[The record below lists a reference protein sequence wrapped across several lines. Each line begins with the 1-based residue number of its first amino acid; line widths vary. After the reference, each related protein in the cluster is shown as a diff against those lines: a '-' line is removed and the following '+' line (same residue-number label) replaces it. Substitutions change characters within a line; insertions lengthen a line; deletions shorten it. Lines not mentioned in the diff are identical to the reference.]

1 MKTIGIVGGL
11 SPESTV
17 LYYNNII
24 REYRR
29 RYNNEYYPK
38 IIIYSV
44 NFGEF
49 TRLME
54 ECRLKEAADM
64 LLDAIKSLHL
74 AGADFAIISANTAH
88 IVFNRISS
96 RSPIPIISIIDS
108 LAEVVKKDNARKV
121 GLLGTKFTLTH
132 GFYAKGLRKHGI
144 EAIVPGQKDIETVNN
159 IIYRELT
166 KGLIKKTSRELL
178 EKIIMKL
185 IKKGAEGVALACTEL
200 PLLLKKPVET
210 IKLYDT
216 AKIHSIKALEL
227 ALES

>member
-44 NFGEF
+44 NFGKF
-49 TRLME
+49 TRLIE
-54 ECRLKEAADM
+54 EYRLKEVADM
-64 LLDAIKSLHL
+64 LLDAIKSLYL
-74 AGADFAIISANTAH
+74 AGADFAIISANIPH
-88 IVFNRISS
+88 IVFNSISY

-108 LAEVVKKDNARKV
+108 LAEVLKKDKVEKV

-132 GFYAKGLRKHGI
+132 EFYVKGLRKHGI
-144 EAIVPGQKDIETVNN
+144 EAIVPDQEDIE
-159 IIYRELT
+159 I
-166 KGLIKKTSRELL
+166 
-178 EKIIMKL
+178 
-185 IKKGAEGVALACTEL
+185 
-200 PLLLKKPVET
+200 
-210 IKLYDT
+210 
-216 AKIHSIKALEL
+216 
-227 ALES
+227 